1 MTDHLGDASK
11 LRAKLAPYVANGKI
25 KFRTHV
31 LEGLESAPEGLNLF
45 FSGGNRGKLM
55 VRL

>member
-1 MTDHLGDASK
+1 MTDHLGEASK